1 MAIELAREL
10 KPDLIMMDIKMPGID
25 GVEAVREIKKMDK
38 QIKFIMVSAF
48 NTFEYAKEVMQQG
61 VKNIS

>member
-25 GVEAVREIKKMDK
+25 GVEAVREIKRW
-38 QIKFIMVSAF
+38 INRSNSLWFPPLIPL
-48 NTFEYAKEVMQQG
+48 NTLRKLCNKG
-61 VKNIS
+61 